1 MSMSEPTDRQ
11 EDGEAGGVP
20 APSVHMVD
28 LAVTAVIV
36 ALCAFLFWDTTGFET
51 VPASLAQNVQPTM
64 FPRLLLAVIVLMALF
79 LPFEHV
85 QKKVHGIDL
94 DSARS
99 DWVRPITYVT
109 GLVLLGVVIAIPWL
123 GTFVAMVVACALLP
137 VLWGERRWWLVAV
150 YAIAFPVGIT
160 LVFVAGLEVNFEPGI
175 AGHLFR

>member
-1 MSMSEPTDRQ
+1 MSEPTDRQ

-36 ALCAFLFWDTTGFET
+36 ALCAFLFWNTTGFER